1 MARKKEPL
9 KVRVFI
15 NGEERSVFTP
25 DEIARMM
32 KRMGEAMSEY
42 FRLHPDEWED
52 YCRRMDAMEAA
63 KAQG

>member
-32 KRMGEAMSEY
+32 KRMGEVMSEY

-52 YCRRMDAMEAA
+52 YCRRMDEMEAA